1 MLSEDILK
9 MSFKILNVSI
19 TIVREKNSLKW
30 WIDYIGLENQW
41 QNRYPSG
48 VHDYFLN
55 LDFLINFILIQFQI
69 YRQFQV

>member
-30 WIDYIGLENQW
+30 RIDYIGLENQW